1 MEVKIEE
8 NGGEAKENKVIL
20 LTIKNVVYPINTD
33 IIYRVASRHGFV
45 ERIVIFK
52 KKFQQVKITFF
63 STFENGS
70 SFSATVFVPLEVEFQ
85 KSLTKKS
92 CLIR

>member
-52 KKFQQVKITFF
+52 KKFQQVTKFRLLKSFF
-63 STFENGS
+63 K
-70 SFSATVFVPLEVEFQ
+70 VFGQRINFQ
-85 KSLTKKS
+85 KFSGHPIVGPRS
-92 CLIR
+92 

>member
-8 NGGEAKENKVIL
+8 NGGETKENKVIL

-33 IIYRVASRHGFV
+33 IIYRIASRHGYV

-52 KKFQQVKITFF
+52 KKFQQVRAWELFARN
-63 STFENGS
+63 E
-70 SFSATVFVPLEVEFQ
+70 PL
-85 KSLTKKS
+85 LGHGR
-92 CLIR
+92 I